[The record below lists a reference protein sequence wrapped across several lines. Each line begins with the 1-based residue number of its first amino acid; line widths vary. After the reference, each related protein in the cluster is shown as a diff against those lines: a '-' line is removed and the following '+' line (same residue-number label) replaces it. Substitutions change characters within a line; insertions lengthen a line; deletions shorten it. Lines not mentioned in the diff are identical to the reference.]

1 MTTNQADEHPLMG
14 PGRGRLE
21 GKVAIVTG
29 ADSGIGRATARLFAR
44 EGARVL
50 CADVTESGMQRIDR
64 LIAEDGGQAAFF
76 QADVTS
82 RSECDAMVAAALEQ
96 FGDLDILVNN
106 AGSGVRGG
114 VAELTDDQWTWL
126 MNTNMNSVF
135 HCSRAALEHFIP
147 KQRGNIVNMAS
158 SLGILVTPQYAAYCA
173 SKAAVI
179 NMTRT
184 MALDYGPGIRVNCVC
199 PGVTDTPRIRRQ
211 FAASGDLEGA
221 IQRAA
226 ENIRVQKRMARPE
239 EIAYPM
245 LFLASDESS
254 FVTGHAFVVDG
265 GQTIDA

>member
-1 MTTNQADEHPLMG
+1 
-14 PGRGRLE
+14 
-21 GKVAIVTG
+21 
-29 ADSGIGRATARLFAR
+29 
-44 EGARVL
+44 
-50 CADVTESGMQRIDR
+50 
-64 LIAEDGGQAAFF
+64 
-76 QADVTS
+76 
-82 RSECDAMVAAALEQ
+82 MVAAALEQ

-114 VAELTDDQWTWL
+114 VAELTDEQWTWL

-135 HCSRAALEHFIP
+135 HCSRAALAHFIP
-147 KQRGNIVNMAS
+147 RQRGNIVNMAS
-158 SLGILVTPQYAAYCA
+158 SVGILVTEQYAAYCA

-199 PGVTDTPRIRRQ
+199 PGVTDTPRIMRQ

-221 IQRAA
+221 IHRAA
-226 ENIRVQKRMARPE
+226 QNIRVQKRMARPE